1 MIQRLLFI
9 ALIICGFN
17 TNAAIIYVKNGSA
30 GNGTSWQQA
39 YGTLNLALQNAIS
52 GDEIWVAQGTYF
64 PSSTLNATESFNF
77 KDGVKLYGGFL
88 GNETFLTSRADT
100 SGTTTILSGILSS
113 SVQTATLFK
122 INNAS
127 NINNLIDGFTIS
139 GAKRIMSNGGI
150 GGAGLQILNSTIK
163 LKNCIIKE
171 NRTELVNYTPALSS
185 KAGGA
190 AIHSSSSNLILENV
204 NIINNSLDNIKTIN
218 NGGIGIVEGGAVYAS
233 GGSFEYHKGR
243 IENNEYTYEGIKG
256 YGGAAYFKSVNSI
269 SLKNLFVYHNK
280 VSMKNIST
288 LSASNPEGGAFYFS
302 SCSNILMDTNI
313 FHGNYASYLTIPQNS
328 STPINSYGIASAVY
342 FSSSSGTFNNI
353 TFGRNSL
360 PEHMHNS
367 GNAASGIYSSGI
379 GNLSYNNCVF
389 LEGVTGASV
398 GTSIYNYNRCVSKY
412 GIGYAND
419 PNVRIIEMEFVNAT
433 EGNYTPL
440 YCSEHLNFG
449 DLTHVTSTTDI
460 NGNQR
465 VVGSSSDPGAVEFQN
480 PGAYN
485 RVYVNQA
492 NTNAV
497 KEGTSWN
504 TAFSTLQE
512 ALNCKCTDSLNN
524 VTMPAEIWVA
534 QGTYKTG
541 KDEYDSFFLNN
552 GQKVYGGFKTGDTLL
567 TQRDSTLLTQQTILS
582 GKYEISKYAMHVVSS
597 LFTYID
603 TELNSFIVEEGQT
616 PSTSIGGGDLDKS
629 GAGIFV
635 RGQATLKNLWI
646 RNNRAD
652 GDFSLPGNSYGSHWG
667 GGIFVYRD
675 DGHGSY
681 TFPIVEAG
689 VNMENVR
696 ITDNIVGG
704 YGGGIAF
711 KQDAVGGYPVNNFV
725 SQLKNVKITG
735 NKAVRDDGNPTQGG
749 GIYVDGRFNIDFEDF
764 IISNNEATNG
774 TAIVIWKN
782 EGATINFTRGKID
795 NNKEILKQ
803 DWNGYAVNS
812 APSSSNSP
820 SNTINMESVVFS
832 KNNTSRTTL
841 GVISSNLNITNC
853 TFVNNIG
860 GQNQDVNF
868 KDGNFLSLDN
878 NANATIKNSI
888 IDYSNN
894 SLPDI
899 FVGSW
904 VTNYSVSAENT
915 LFTKSI
921 PTQMVNLGNNLP
933 NTNPLFVNKT
943 NGNYNLQQNSPAI
956 DAGNNN
962 FLTLSPTLDAASN
975 SRIYNNIVDLGA
987 LEYQGTVSIT
997 EQTKNKQF
1005 VLYPNPAESEVFLEF
1020 DEYQKGNVII
1030 YNLQGKKVLE
1040 INQTEVDTGKPIKIN
1055 VENLQSGTYI
1065 VKWFGDQFEANVKLI
1080 KR

>member
-1 MIQRLLFI
+1 MIQRLLLI
-9 ALIICGFN
+9 ILIICGFN

-39 YGTLNLALQNAIS
+39 YGSLNLALQNAIS

-313 FHGNYASYLTIPQNS
+313 FHGNYASYLTMPQNS

-419 PNVRIIEMEFVNAT
+419 PNVRIIEMEFVNAI

-449 DLTHVTSTTDI
+449 DSTHVSSTVDI
-460 NGNQR
+460 NGQPR
-465 VVGSSSDPGAVEFQN
+465 VVGSSSDPGAVELQN
-480 PGAYN
+480 LGTYN

-534 QGTYKTG
+534 EGTYRTG
-541 KDEYDSFFLNN
+541 KKAEDSFFLNN
-552 GQKVYGGFKTGDTLL
+552 GQKVYGGFKSGDTQLI
-567 TQRDSTLLTQQTILS
+567 QRDSTLLTQQTILS
-582 GKYEISKYAMHVVSS
+582 GKYETGKHAMHVVSS

-603 TELNSFIVEEGQT
+603 TELNSFIVQDGQ
-616 PSTSIGGGDLDKS
+616 SLSNANNGGHENNA
-629 GAGIFV
+629 GAGIYV
-635 RGQATLKNLWI
+635 RGQATLKNLLI
-646 RNNRAD
+646 RNNKAD
-652 GDFSLPGNSYGSHWG
+652 GHHDPSGFSPITYWG
-667 GGIFVYRD
+667 GGIFVYRA

-689 VNMENVR
+689 VHVENTK
-696 ITDNIVGG
+696 IANNTSGGKGAGLAFWQNSVGSN
-704 YGGGIAF
+704 
-711 KQDAVGGYPVNNFV
+711 PVNNLV
-725 SQLKNVKITG
+725 SKFKNVEISG
-735 NKAVRDDGNPTQGG
+735 NKSIRTDGHAATAGG
-749 GIYVDGRFNIDFEDF
+749 VFVDGRFNIDFEDF
-764 IISNNEATNG
+764 TISNNEAAGRSAIEISNNG
-774 TAIVIWKN
+774 
-782 EGATINFTRGKID
+782 GSTINFKRGKID
-795 NNKEILKQ
+795 GNKEVVKQ
-803 DWNGYAVNS
+803 GWNNYAVQSYSNPNS
-812 APSSSNSP
+812 IPNIV
-820 SNTINMESVVFS
+820 NFESVVFS
-832 KNNTSRTTL
+832 NNTTSRTTMAIWE
-841 GVISSNLNITNC
+841 GNLNITNC

-868 KDGNFLSLDN
+868 KDGNFLTLDKN
-878 NANATIKNSI
+878 GVVTIKNSI

-894 SLPDI
+894 SLPDV
-899 FVGSW
+899 FAGSW
-904 VTNYSVSAENT
+904 ATNYSVSVENS

-921 PTQMVNLGNNLP
+921 PTQMVNLGNNLS

-943 NGNYNLQQNSPAI
+943 NGNYNLQPNSPAI
-956 DAGNNN
+956 DAGNNS
-962 FLTLSPTLDAASN
+962 FLTLSPNLDAVSN
-975 SRIYNNIVDLGA
+975 NRIYNSIVDLGA

-1005 VLYPNPAESEVFLEF
+1005 VLYPNPAEREVFLQF
-1020 DEYQKGNVII
+1020 DEYQKGNVVI

-1040 INQTEVDTGKPIKIN
+1040 INRTEVNTGKPIKIN
-1055 VENLQSGTYI
+1055 VENLQSATYI
-1065 VKWFGDQFEANVKLI
+1065 VKWLGDQFEASVKLI
-1080 KR
+1080 KK